1 MIKKPEDFIIYT
13 IWENTY
19 NLTLLCH
26 AIPHLPWNN
35 VNGEAD
41 FFLRAMEFH
50 SVPDVGRGGGRKM
63 EGDDIG
69 DVGGNDR

>member
-1 MIKKPEDFIIYT
+1 M
-13 IWENTY
+13 
-19 NLTLLCH
+19 
-26 AIPHLPWNN
+26 
-35 VNGEAD
+35 NGEAD

-50 SVPDVGRGGGRKM
+50 SVPDVGRDGGRKM